1 MTVVVAVQMASGPNV
16 SANLLE
22 AQRLIE
28 NAAAEGA
35 ELIVLPENFAIMGHK
50 ETDKLAIKESE
61 SGGEIQNFLSN
72 QAKKHGLWIVA
83 GTIPMETEDKSRIR
97 AACLLYNAEGQI
109 AARYDKIHLFDV
121 GVPGSGE
128 QYNES
133 ETIEPGTETV
143 VVDTPFGKLGMA
155 VCYDLRFPEL
165 FRDMVDKGVEIL
177 VIPSAFTAITGK
189 AHWEVLLRARA
200 IENQSYVIA
209 AAQGGYHASGRETYG
224 DSMIVDPWGVILNRL
239 SKGGG
244 IVKSDIDLE
253 RVLNLRKIFPA
264 VEHRR
269 LYCKVN
275 TFIQQDK

>member
-1 MTVVVAVQMASGPNV
+1 MTVVVAIQMASGPNV

-22 AQRLIE
+22 AQRLIG
-28 NAAAEGA
+28 NAAGEGA

-61 SGGEIQNFLSN
+61 TGGEIQNFIST
-72 QAKKHGLWIVA
+72 QAKKHGVWIVA
-83 GTIPMETEDKSRIR
+83 GTIPMVTADKTRIR
-97 AACLLYNAEGQI
+97 AACLLYNAKGEI
-109 AARYDKIHLFDV
+109 VARYDKIHLFDV

-133 ETIEPGTETV
+133 ETIEPGAETV
-143 VVDTPFGKLGMA
+143 VVDTPFGKIGLA

-165 FRDMVDKGVEIL
+165 FRDLLDKGMEIL

-200 IENQSYVIA
+200 IENQCYVIA

-224 DSMIVDPWGVILNRL
+224 DSMVIDPWGVVLNRL
-239 SKGGG
+239 SKGAGC
-244 IVKSDIDLE
+244 VKSEIDLE
-253 RVLNLRKIFPA
+253 RTMNLRKIFPA

-275 TFIQQDK
+275 PSGQVDS